1 MFEYLQQDLFN
12 SGGWNN
18 NNSSHRNSNRSNEES
33 NRSSQEDSKRSSKS
47 SDDQQVPITLSDT
60 KITVTTEESNVSN
73 KPVSARQ
80 ELLRKTLDSEKQR
93 PRSFTPGGIRLLP
106 NNAELLRKLPKKSED
121 KKTEP
126 NTLSPESSQNMQNQ
140 NRKSVPVFSNND
152 TYMQNSSS
160 TGIDSDPSGYAQV
173 RSDMD
178 LTSVTTS
185 SNADPP
191 TVSIGMSYY
200 AISVKLFTYD
210 INYFLFQKIVI

>member
-60 KITVTTEESNVSN
+60 KITVTTEESNVTN
-73 KPVSARQ
+73 KPSARQ